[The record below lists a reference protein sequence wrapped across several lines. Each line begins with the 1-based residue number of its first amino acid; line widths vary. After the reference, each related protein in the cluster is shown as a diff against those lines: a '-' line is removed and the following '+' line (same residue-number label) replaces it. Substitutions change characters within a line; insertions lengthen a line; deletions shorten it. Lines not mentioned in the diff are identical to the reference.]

1 LNNENNN
8 TNEKIE
14 KTKFDLEDFEDNKR
28 NELINIIQDIRISNN
43 LTDEDALK
51 LLEQIRDYDND
62 TIYDNFDF
70 LDLQKILLEDND
82 HSQRDAMREDD
93 IRNKKEW
100 EEKLK
105 EFEPVEITTFEVLGS
120 EEEVKFNGIFQF

>member
-1 LNNENNN
+1 MNNENNN